1 MKYSLINYL
10 QLNSLIDYFFPSPN
24 GWDNWST
31 YTHKLKYLHLIH
43 LLWRR
48 SIVILLMSSFIHSF
62 QFTHH

>member
-1 MKYSLINYL
+1 MKYSLLNYL

-43 LLWRR
+43 LL
-48 SIVILLMSSFIHSF
+48 
-62 QFTHH
+62 